1 MGEPNLLALY
11 YHKVEFWRLKTWKD
25 CGKVFEL
32 SVVLKTQIKL
42 LLVGKC
48 RPILI
53 RSSLSLEF
61 SDPYKVLLFPLIND
75 IFLGCN
81 IYFI

>member
-11 YHKVEFWRLKTWKD
+11 YHKVDFWRLKTRKD

-32 SVVLKTQIKL
+32 SVVLETPIKL
-42 LLVGKC
+42 LLVVKC

-53 RSSLSLEF
+53 MSSLSLEF
-61 SDPYKVLLFPLIND
+61 SLWKYK
-75 IFLGCN
+75 
-81 IYFI
+81 